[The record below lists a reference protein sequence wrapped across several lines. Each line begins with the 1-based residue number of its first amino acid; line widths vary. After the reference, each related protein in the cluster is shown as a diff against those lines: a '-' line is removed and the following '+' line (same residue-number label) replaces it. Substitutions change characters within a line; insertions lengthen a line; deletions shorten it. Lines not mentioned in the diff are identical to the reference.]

1 MKNKVHVMISNRHM
15 HLNREALDILFGEG
29 YELTVKRPMAPPI
42 FAANET
48 VTLQGPKGRIEGVR
62 ILGPLRNYNQV
73 EILRADNFVLGSRA
87 EVKISGSPDLAPLT
101 VIGPKGRIDFASVAV
116 VALRHIH
123 FTPEQA
129 AEYGLQK
136 GQKVRVKV
144 SGEREL
150 VFGDCQVVFTDGMEE
165 PMMHVD
171 VEEANAACITNMDV
185 VEILPPEE

>member
-87 EVKISGSPDLAPLT
+87 EVL
-101 VIGPKGRIDFASVAV
+101 
-116 VALRHIH
+116 
-123 FTPEQA
+123 
-129 AEYGLQK
+129 
-136 GQKVRVKV
+136 
-144 SGEREL
+144 
-150 VFGDCQVVFTDGMEE
+150 
-165 PMMHVD
+165 
-171 VEEANAACITNMDV
+171 
-185 VEILPPEE
+185 